1 MSAAAN
7 RTKSRAEKNKESSK
21 ERRDEAAANTAQS
34 RAEKNKES
42 SKERRDEI
50 AYYVAEAKQK
60 DSALALTPAQASNL
74 RIFRKYGKMEV
85 EQGVRIAT
93 KFHKNVSKIRNAD
106 DMKQWLTDIIKA
118 MPIAAKLLE
127 EMNATPAPP
136 APTPAPPTDAAPPA
150 PTPAPPTDNLKPLPS
165 AEDPDVR
172 ASDLEGFDF
181 DKGVNDDMVID
192 DTFFEPTEPTEP
204 QLDYLDDFF
213 DRADSADSDDDLEEY
228 LDDRATAPNYFKLT
242 L

>member
-7 RTKSRAEKNKESSK
+7 RTKSRAEKREKNRKSSK
-21 ERRDEAAANTAQS
+21 Q
-34 RAEKNKES
+34 
-42 SKERRDEI
+42 RRDEI
-50 AYYVAEAKQK
+50 AYYVVKAKQK
-60 DSALALTPAQASNL
+60 VPALALTPAQASNL
-74 RIFRKYGKMEV
+74 RIFVKYGKMEV
-85 EQGVRIAT
+85 EQGVRALALT
-93 KFHKNVSKIRNAD
+93 PNVSKIRNAD
-106 DMKQWLTDIIKA
+106 DMKQWLTDIIEA

-127 EMNATPAPP
+127 EMPPAPAPP
-136 APTPAPPTDAAPPA
+136 APTPAPPTDAAA
-150 PTPAPPTDNLKPLPS
+150 PTPNPAPPTDNLKPLPS
-165 AEDPDVR
+165 AEDPGVR
-172 ASDLEGFDF
+172 ASDLDGFDF

-192 DTFFEPTEPTEP
+192 DTFFEPTAPTAPTEP